1 MCFQKHVT
9 YFDGYVCFVILA
21 LKNQTDQNLILSM
34 TLIRC
39 CPPGLVFEDVRATYT
54 IVMTGPSTAMLEF
67 IDGART
73 LREVRSGK
81 AETMSSLGTRL
92 LFAKGHLDVEMLFSL
107 RQRDRY
113 WLDRGKQWPLGSI
126 NDQAVFSRDAATYF
140 GWWVLLN

>member
-1 MCFQKHVT
+1 MDMLHV
-9 YFDGYVCFVILA
+9 FFVILT

-34 TLIRC
+34 TSIRC

-92 LFAKGHLDVEMLFSL
+92 LFAKGRLDVQMLFSL
-107 RQRDRY
+107 RQRGSY
-113 WLDRGKQWPLGSI
+113 YCLDSGKQWPLGSCI
-126 NDQAVFSRDAATYF
+126 FKLYLVGGFY
-140 GWWVLLN
+140 